1 MDIKL
6 IMSIAGHHGLYK
18 YIAEGRNGVIV
29 ENLED
34 KKRINAYSSFK
45 ISSLSDIAIFTDSG
59 EVALKEVLLKIKE
72 KENAGPALGPKAS
85 SEELKKYLES
95 ILPDYDRERV
105 YVSDIKKLISW
116 YNILQKADM
125 LVFDEPKTED
135 AVVEEKK
142 EEEAPKETE

>member
-1 MDIKL
+1 M
-6 IMSIAGHHGLYK
+6 IMSIAGHHGLFR

-59 EVALKEVLLKIKE
+59 EVPLKDVLMKIKE
-72 KENAGPALGPKAS
+72 KENGGPALSAKSGND
-85 SEELKKYLES
+85 ELKKFLES

-105 YVSDIKKLISW
+105 YVSDIKKLVQW
-116 YNILQKADM
+116 YNILQKAEM
-125 LVFDEPKTED
+125 LDFDEPKS
-135 AVVEEKK
+135 EEVSAEEVKT
-142 EEEAPKETE
+142 EEAAKE

>member
-6 IMSIAGHHGLYK
+6 IMSIAGHHGLFK

-59 EVALKEVLLKIKE
+59 EVPLKDVMMKIKE
-72 KENAGPALGPKAS
+72 KENGGPALSPKAS
-85 SEELKKYLES
+85 NDELKKFLES

-105 YVSDIKKLISW
+105 YVSDIKKLVQW
-116 YNILQKADM
+116 YNILQKAQM
-125 LVFDEPKTED
+125 LEFDEPKTEEPAAE
-135 AVVEEKK
+135 AVK
-142 EEEAPKETE
+142 EEEIPKEK

>member
-6 IMSIAGHHGLYK
+6 IMSIAGHQGLYK
-18 YIAEGRNGVIV
+18 YVAEGRNGVIV
-29 ENLED
+29 ENLEN

-72 KENAGPALGPKAS
+72 KENAGPALNPKAGN
-85 SEELKKYLES
+85 EELKKYLES

-105 YVSDIKKLISW
+105 YVSDIKKLVQW

-125 LVFDEPKTED
+125 LEFDEPKTEEP
-135 AVVEEKK
+135 AAEVKTEEDT
-142 EEEAPKETE
+142 PKE

>member
-59 EVALKEVLLKIKE
+59 EVPLKEVLMKIKE
-72 KENAGPALGPKAS
+72 KENGGPALTAKAS
-85 SEELKKYLES
+85 NEDLKKYLES
-95 ILPDYDRERV
+95 ILPNYDKERV
-105 YVSDIKKLISW
+105 YVSDIRKLVQW
-116 YNILQKADM
+116 YNILQRADM
-125 LVFDEPKTED
+125 LEFDEPKTEET
-135 AVVEEKK
+135 ATEAIK
-142 EEEAPKETE
+142 EAETPKE

>member
-6 IMSIAGHHGLYK
+6 IMSIAGHHGLFK

-59 EVALKEVLLKIKE
+59 EVPLKDVLLKIKE
-72 KENAGPALGPKAS
+72 KQNGGPALSPKAS
-85 SEELKKYLES
+85 NDELKNFLES

-105 YVSDIKKLISW
+105 YVSDIKKLVQW

-125 LVFDEPKTED
+125 LEFDEPKTEEP
-135 AVVEEKK
+135 AAEAKK
-142 EEEAPKETE
+142 EDEAPKE

>member
-6 IMSIAGHHGLYK
+6 IMSIAGHHGLFK

-59 EVALKEVLLKIKE
+59 EVPLKDVLIKIKE
-72 KENAGPALGPKAS
+72 KEAGGPALNQKPGN
-85 SEELKKYLES
+85 EELKTYLES
-95 ILPDYDRERV
+95 ILPDYDREKV
-105 YVSDIKKLISW
+105 YVSDIKKLVQW
-116 YNILQKADM
+116 YNILQKANM
-125 LVFDEPKTED
+125 LDFDEPKADD

-142 EEEAPKETE
+142 EEDAPKE

>member
-18 YIAEGRNGVIV
+18 FIAEGRNGVIV

-59 EVALKEVLLKIKE
+59 EVPLKEVLIKIKE
-72 KENAGPALGPKAS
+72 KENGGSALNAKAS
-85 SEELKKYLES
+85 NDELKKYLES
-95 ILPDYDRERV
+95 ILPNYDKERV
-105 YVSDIKKLISW
+105 YVSDIKKLVQW

-125 LVFDEPKTED
+125 LEFDEPKTEEPATED
-135 AVVEEKK
+135 KK
-142 EEEAPKETE
+142 EEETPKA

>member
-6 IMSIAGHHGLYK
+6 IMSIAGHHGLFK

-59 EVALKEVLLKIKE
+59 EVALKDVLMKIKE
-72 KENAGPALGPKAS
+72 KENGGPALSPKAS
-85 SEELKKYLES
+85 NDELKKFLES
-95 ILPDYDRERV
+95 ILPDYDREKV
-105 YVSDIKKLISW
+105 YVSDIKKLVSW

-125 LVFDEPKTED
+125 LEFDEPKTEETV
-135 AVVEEKK
+135 AEVVK
-142 EEEAPKETE
+142 EEESSKE

>member
-6 IMSIAGHHGLYK
+6 IMSIAGHHGLFK

-59 EVALKEVLLKIKE
+59 EVPLKDVFIKIKE
-72 KENAGPALGPKAS
+72 KENSGVALNPKAS
-85 SEELKKYLES
+85 NEELKKYLES
-95 ILPDYDRERV
+95 ILPDYDRGRV
-105 YVSDIKKLISW
+105 YVSDIKKLVLW
-116 YNILQKADM
+116 YNILQRADM
-125 LVFDEPKTED
+125 LVFDEPKTEESTTE
-135 AVVEEKK
+135 VIK
-142 EEEAPKETE
+142 EEETPKE

>member
-6 IMSIAGHHGLYK
+6 IMSIAGHHGLFK

-59 EVALKEVLLKIKE
+59 EVPLKDVFIKIKE
-72 KENAGPALGPKAS
+72 KENGGVALNPKAS
-85 SEELKKYLES
+85 NEELKKYLES
-95 ILPDYDRERV
+95 ILPDYDRSRV
-105 YVSDIKKLISW
+105 YVSDIKKLVLW

-125 LVFDEPKTED
+125 LEFDEPKTEEPTTE
-135 AVVEEKK
+135 VIK
-142 EEEAPKETE
+142 EEETPKE

>member
-6 IMSIAGHHGLYK
+6 IMSIAGHHGLFK

-59 EVALKEVLLKIKE
+59 EVPLKDVFIKIKE
-72 KENAGPALGPKAS
+72 KENGGIALNPKAS
-85 SEELKKYLES
+85 NEELKKYLES
-95 ILPDYDRERV
+95 ILPDYDRGRV
-105 YVSDIKKLISW
+105 YVSDIKKLVLW

-125 LVFDEPKTED
+125 LEFDEPKTEEPTTE
-135 AVVEEKK
+135 VIK
-142 EEEAPKETE
+142 EEEMPKE

>member
-6 IMSIAGHHGLYK
+6 IMSIAGHQGLFK

-59 EVALKEVLLKIKE
+59 EVALKDVLLKIKE
-72 KENAGPALGPKAS
+72 KENGGPALSPKATND
-85 SEELKKYLES
+85 ELKKFLES
-95 ILPDYDRERV
+95 ILPDYDREKV
-105 YVSDIKKLISW
+105 YVSDIKKLVSW

-125 LVFDEPKTED
+125 LEFDEPKTEET
-135 AVVEEKK
+135 AAEVVK
-142 EEEAPKETE
+142 EEEKTKE